1 MTNLS
6 KLAILSIALTLA
18 GCKSKSTVTTI
29 KRTEV
34 APAPVANA
42 GSIAG
47 TIRFTGTPPPRVE
60 IDMSMD
66 PACEMLAPKNDSEQY
81 IVANGKLANVYVYV
95 KAGAPPSKA
104 PANAAPVVLDQK
116 GCRYTPHVIA
126 LQQGG
131 SVEFRNSDPTMHNVH
146 TTPAS
151 GEPSID
157 VSQGPMGAPQ
167 TRQFQQPETMLPVRC
182 NNHPWMN
189 AFINVSATPFFAV
202 SAADGSFTITG
213 VTAGDYYVSATM
225 SGYISQQAVARMT
238 QQPIARV
245 PMTHIDAGRTAD
257 VVVTMDRGAV
267 VSGRVTYDD
276 GSAVPGVSVR
286 LRPLTTSTT
295 GSMGNGGGQ
304 FGGGF
309 GGFIAYGGDMGF
321 GETDD
326 RGIYRLTGIAP
337 GKYSL
342 VVTVQ
347 TETTGQGRASG
358 RGGFRGPPPMLNVY
372 APGTMRKADAQIV
385 EIHGGETADGV
396 DIRVAL
402 NGLHTVQG
410 SVESKADGHMLNS
423 GSVSLTDATDSST
436 TRSTV
441 IDADGTFRMEYL
453 PPGTYNVTVSGMDRP
468 PNTGRGGNRGP
479 TIRYTAASQTVTLGD
494 SDLTMDPVQATV
506 AASSTSTS
514 Q

>member
-1 MTNLS
+1 MKPKHLR
-6 KLAILSIALTLA
+6 LTLLFTLPIFA
-18 GCKSKSTVTTI
+18 FG
-29 KRTEV
+29 
-34 APAPVANA
+34 AA
-42 GSIAG
+42 IAQ
-47 TIRFTGTPPPRVE
+47 TATPPPTPRIQVAPQPTTPQIGGTVTGHVYCGDTQRPARFADVE
-60 IDMSMD
+60 
-66 PACEMLAPKNDSEQY
+66 L
-81 IVANGKLANVYVYV
+81 
-95 KAGAPPSKA
+95 
-104 PANAAPVVLDQK
+104 
-116 GCRYTPHVIA
+116 
-126 LQQGG
+126 LQQGSNTSRG
-131 SVEFRNSDPTMHNVH
+131 
-146 TTPAS
+146 
-151 GEPSID
+151 
-157 VSQGPMGAPQ
+157 VSYQ
-167 TRQFQQPETMLPVRC
+167 TAGRGRTAL
-182 NNHPWMN
+182 
-189 AFINVSATPFFAV
+189 
-202 SAADGSFTITG
+202 DGSFTITG